1 MRTETEIANLKGEL
15 DRLVGFIWD
24 HGTPKQTEDSKMS
37 FASDTVD
44 VLSWV
49 TGVIESE
56 SFLSTDYLGL
66 DHLRKIARAIE
77 KRTGNKLDQARG
89 SEDIDPERG
98 LRAWQT
104 VIRKMREK
112 PSKRKEQLIADLMR
126 RWEARTGQKFPEEG
140 A

>member
-1 MRTETEIANLKGEL
+1 MRTETEIASLKGEL

-24 HGTPKQTEDSKMS
+24 HGTPEQTEDPKVG

-44 VLSWV
+44 VLTWV
-49 TGVIESE
+49 SGGIDSE
-56 SFLSTDYLGL
+56 SFLSADYLGL
-66 DHLRKIARAIE
+66 NHLRKVAHAIE

-89 SEDIDPERG
+89 SEDLDPERS
-98 LRAWQT
+98 LRAWQA